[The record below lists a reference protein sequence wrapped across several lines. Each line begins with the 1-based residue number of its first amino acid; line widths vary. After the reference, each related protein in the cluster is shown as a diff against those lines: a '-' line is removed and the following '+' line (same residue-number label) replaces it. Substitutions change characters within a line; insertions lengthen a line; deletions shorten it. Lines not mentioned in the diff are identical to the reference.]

1 MIIEVEKYNEVYVRV
16 YAEAAIALEI
26 AEYFTYVVENR
37 RFMPAYKSGRWDGK
51 IRLYN
56 IHTNRLY
63 YGLLGMLQLFA
74 ESHDYTIQY
83 KDNLPELNNYET
95 DIIEKFVE
103 DLDVYSKGNKIT
115 VRDYQI
121 DSLIHSLN
129 NNRGVIESPTGSG
142 KSLYIYTLIRWYIEN
157 NIKCIIIVPNTQL
170 VEQLYNDFKDY
181 SSNNGWNVDDNIQ
194 RIYYGYEKSNESN
207 CIISTFQS
215 AVKLEKG
222 WFKEFGTVLV
232 DECHLAESKSITS
245 ILENLTNAKHRFGTT
260 GTLKEAKTHL
270 LTLQGLFGPIH
281 KVTSTKKLMDSNTL
295 ATLNIKAMLLE
306 YPLED
311 CKAIKSYNY
320 QNELKWLISNTSRNL
335 FITNLSLYTKGN
347 TLVLFQF
354 VESHGK
360 KLYELIKSKSKD
372 RIVYF
377 IHGGIDVKKREE
389 MIQTLTTNKNVI
401 IVASY
406 QTLSTGINAP
416 SIENIIL
423 ASPSKSKIR
432 ILQSIGRSL
441 RLAENKSG
449 ATIYDIGDNLKVGK
463 KHFNFSL
470 KHFIER
476 IRLYSSEEFNYK
488 LITTKLP
495 N

>member
-1 MIIEVEKYNEVYVRV
+1 MIIEVEKFNEVYVRV

-26 AEYFTYVVENR
+26 SDHFTFIVENR
-37 RFMPAYKSGRWDGK
+37 RFIPAFKSGRWDGK

-63 YGLLGMLQLFA
+63 YGLLGVLQLFA
-74 ESHDYTIQY
+74 DNHGYTIEY
-83 KDNLPELNNYET
+83 KDNLPELNEYNKKDIET
-95 DIIEKFVE
+95 FVDNLDIH
-103 DLDVYSKGNKIT
+103 SKGNKIT
-115 VRDYQI
+115 IRDYQI
-121 DSLIHSLN
+121 DSLIYSVN
-129 NNRGVIESPTGSG
+129 NNRGIIESPTGSG
-142 KSLYIYTLIRWYIEN
+142 KSLYIYTLVRWYIEN

-181 SSNNGWNVDDNIQ
+181 SSNNDWNVENNIQ

-232 DECHLAESKSITS
+232 DECHLAESKSITT

-295 ATLNIKAMLLE
+295 ATLTIKAILLE

-311 CKAIKSYNY
+311 CKAIKNY
-320 QNELKWLISNTSRNL
+320 EYQDELKWLISNNSRNS
-335 FITNLSLYTKGN
+335 FIANLSLYTKGN

-360 KLYELIKSKSKD
+360 KLYELIKSKCGD
-372 RIVYF
+372 RLVYF

-389 MIQTLTTNKNVI
+389 MIQTLITNKNVI

-441 RLAENKSG
+441 RLAENKAG
-449 ATIYDIGDNLKVGK
+449 ATIYDIGDNLKIGK
-463 KHFNFSL
+463 KHRNFSL
-470 KHFIER
+470 QHFIER

-488 LITTKLP
+488 LINTKLP
-495 N
+495 T

>member
-1 MIIEVEKYNEVYVRV
+1 MIIEVEKFNEVYVRV

-26 AEYFTYVVENR
+26 SDHFTFIVENR
-37 RFMPAYKSGRWDGK
+37 RFIPAFKSGRWDGK

-63 YGLLGMLQLFA
+63 YGLLGVLQLFA
-74 ESHDYTIQY
+74 DNHGYTIEY
-83 KDNLPELNNYET
+83 KDNLPELNEYNKKDIET
-95 DIIEKFVE
+95 FVDNLDIH
-103 DLDVYSKGNKIT
+103 SKGNKIT
-115 VRDYQI
+115 IRDYQI
-121 DSLIHSLN
+121 DSLIYSVN
-129 NNRGVIESPTGSG
+129 NNRGIIESPTGSG
-142 KSLYIYTLIRWYIEN
+142 KSLYIYTLVRWYIEN

-181 SSNNGWNVDDNIQ
+181 SSNNDWNVENNIQ

-215 AVKLEKG
+215 AVKLEKS

-232 DECHLAESKSITS
+232 DECHLAESKSITT

-295 ATLNIKAMLLE
+295 ATLNIKAILLE

-311 CKAIKSYNY
+311 CKAIKNY
-320 QNELKWLISNTSRNL
+320 EYQDELKWLVSNNSRNS
-335 FITNLSLYTKGN
+335 FIVNLSLYTKGN

-360 KLYELIKSKSKD
+360 KLYELIKSKSGN
-372 RIVYF
+372 RLVYF

-389 MIQTLTTNKNVI
+389 MIQTLITNKNVI

-441 RLAENKSG
+441 RLAENKAG
-449 ATIYDIGDNLKVGK
+449 ATIYDIGDNLKIGK
-463 KHFNFSL
+463 KHRNFSL
-470 KHFIER
+470 QHFIER

-488 LITTKLP
+488 LINTKLP
-495 N
+495 T